1 MEKELYWLE
10 LEYELLSS
18 KIVVFGNFYEFFI
31 LFLTH
36 LQIFECLFSRYIWVF
51 GECIMKRISD
61 ESYASK

>member
-18 KIVVFGNFYEFFI
+18 KFVLFGNFYEFFI
-31 LFLTH
+31 LFLIH
-36 LQIFECLFSRYIWVF
+36 LQRFVCLFSHYIWVF
-51 GECIMKRISD
+51 GEGIMKRISD